1 MKKVV
6 LVLIYVLFSIFASA
20 QELNPY
26 KPYVNFGYGI
36 GYTYG
41 AQDWKSN
48 PSHAINI
55 LCYGSYNW
63 FLLGA
68 DCSIFLQEPNTGYYN
83 LSGYVIIGA
92 RLYCNKNFAF
102 GLGPMIGGV
111 SIYDYI
117 SYTGYND
124 YFYPDN
130 NGRYYHRGYYV
141 DHWKYTSKFDFGVIL
156 MQEFYIRNN
165 VGIVLTES
173 TSIYNPITL
182 TIGLCIQSRI

>member
-55 LCYGSYNW
+55 LCYGY
-63 FLLGA
+63 
-68 DCSIFLQEPNTGYYN
+68 
-83 LSGYVIIGA
+83 
-92 RLYCNKNFAF
+92 
-102 GLGPMIGGV
+102 
-111 SIYDYI
+111 
-117 SYTGYND
+117 
-124 YFYPDN
+124 
-130 NGRYYHRGYYV
+130 
-141 DHWKYTSKFDFGVIL
+141 
-156 MQEFYIRNN
+156 
-165 VGIVLTES
+165 
-173 TSIYNPITL
+173 
-182 TIGLCIQSRI
+182 TIGSY